1 MLYNLDVYTDLLSY
15 LGIEPGNGTP
25 DVNIR
30 IVQAYNAALQTLYAK
45 GPYWMRKNKG
55 AAICPAPQGITIGV
69 TNGSVS
75 LTDGSQITQRM
86 IGCMIRIEGEPGDN
100 EIVDNQT
107 LLVPITQPTA
117 EVSATVYFNAVVL
130 PHTVNSVSGN
140 VFLDDTAWELQPLF
154 YGENQL
160 YKQWPAF
167 PVDAYYTLQTNLYL
181 WVKIGIPT
189 GYYVQPLQKQVAP
202 SWGSRLMIWPVP
214 NSQRTL
220 KWDQELS
227 APCVTLAELELDL
240 INPDGSYSEQPTQA
254 VAIPGGMHE
263 KVLLPLARYEL
274 SSYPHFLESKRAF
287 ITSQWQ
293 EALSTLKEINPRR
306 QSGAQVRPE
315 YFMPN

>member
-15 LGIEPGNGTP
+15 LGNEPGNGSP
-25 DVNIR
+25 DEDAR
-30 IVQAYNAALQTLYAK
+30 ILQAYNSALQTLYSK

-55 AAICPAPQGITIGV
+55 SAICPAPQQLTLGV
-69 TNGSVS
+69 INGSVALS
-75 LTDGSQITQRM
+75 DGSQITPRM
-86 IGCMIRIEGEPGDN
+86 IGCMIRIQGEPGDN
-100 EIVDNQT
+100 EIVDNAT
-107 LLVPITQPTA
+107 LLVPITQPSA
-117 EVSATVYFNAVVL
+117 QVSATVYFNAVIL
-130 PHTVNSVSGN
+130 PSTVNSVAGN

-202 SWGSRLMIWPVP
+202 SWGARLMIWPVP

-220 KWDQELS
+220 KWDQELA
-227 APCVTLAELELDL
+227 APAVQLADLEIDL
-240 INPDGSYSEQPTQA
+240 INPDGTFSSPPTKS

-263 KVLLPLARYEL
+263 SVLLPLARFAL

-287 ITSQWQ
+287 ITQEYG
-293 EALSTLKEINPRR
+293 EALSKLKEINPRR
-306 QSGAQVRPE
+306 QNGAQIRPE
-315 YFMPN
+315 YFRPN